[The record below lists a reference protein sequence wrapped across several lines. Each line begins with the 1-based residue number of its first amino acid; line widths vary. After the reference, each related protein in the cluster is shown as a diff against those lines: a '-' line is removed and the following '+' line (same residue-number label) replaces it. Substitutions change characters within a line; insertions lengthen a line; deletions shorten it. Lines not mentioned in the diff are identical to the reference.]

1 MAVNHPRIVVI
12 LSDTNQQIFIVCEQ
26 QILCEVVSI
35 EMALFI
41 TFGTYYTFNLQYPKE
56 INGMLTFIQDN
67 ILEAPD
73 STKRSATYLS
83 TTTDIRYYVN

>member
-1 MAVNHPRIVVI
+1 
-12 LSDTNQQIFIVCEQ
+12 
-26 QILCEVVSI
+26 
-35 EMALFI
+35 
-41 TFGTYYTFNLQYPKE
+41 
-56 INGMLTFIQDN
+56 MLTFIQDN